1 VLASCK
7 SSSLRGHCTSA
18 LVANGRGIEYGS
30 SSLKRGQY
38 IRLAAKV
45 DVPPQPPEGASSRKR
60 KLAAIL
66 HADVVAFSRLMGE
79 DEAGTHQALGRL
91 RQAVDPL
98 IVAQNGR
105 IVSTAGDSLLADF
118 LSVVDA
124 LNCAV
129 EMQEAAR
136 AINEPIP
143 RERRLELRIGVNL
156 GDVIVDGDNIFGDG
170 INIAARL
177 QALAK
182 PGTICISQ
190 TVYEQVKNKL
200 NFRYH
205 PLGSHRVK
213 NIVEPVRAYLVE
225 VAATARRRRKR
236 PWPLVAATGG
246 AAIVAGGL
254 SVWALHADVG
264 RHLFGFGSVAK
275 PVEVET
281 LASAA
286 RLEARPSVAVLP
298 FKNMSGDAANDF
310 FSDGITEDVI
320 SALGRFSN
328 LLVISKS
335 SSFPF
340 KNSKAAPGEIGRLL
354 NARYLLD
361 GSIRRTGNRV
371 RVGVQLTEATTG
383 RLVWSETYDAQIDD
397 IFAVQ
402 DKIAK
407 RVVGAAAVGLTRF
420 EQERALAKPT
430 GNLAAYEYVLRG
442 RGALSHD
449 TRDSNDE
456 ASALFQRAIGLDP
469 NYADAY
475 AALGFSYYSAV
486 VSGWSE
492 FRVED
497 LERAETLAKKAL
509 VLDPATTPAYR
520 LLSFTNLFRKRYD
533 LAMAQIDRALEINP
547 SDADNYA
554 FRGAILVWAGRAA
567 EALPWLDGAL
577 RFDPANGFASTTL
590 CKAYYSLRRYTEALD
605 ACDRGLS
612 RDPGRNSVMQN
623 HVFLAAIYAALGRQE
638 DAKRERNIVGRIWPL
653 LDAWTFADQFGTE
666 EARNYMLEGMKKA
679 GFR

>member
-1 VLASCK
+1 MQPEPD
-7 SSSLRGHCTSA
+7 G
-18 LVANGRGIEYGS
+18 
-30 SSLKRGQY
+30 
-38 IRLAAKV
+38 
-45 DVPPQPPEGASSRKR
+45 PPQPRQQVSSQKR

-79 DEAGTHQALGRL
+79 DDTGTHQALGRL
-91 RQAVDPL
+91 RHAVDPL
-98 IVAQNGR
+98 IAAQNGR
-105 IVSTAGDSLLADF
+105 IVGTAGDSLLADF
-118 LSVVDA
+118 SSVVDA

-129 EMQEAAR
+129 EMQQAAR

-143 RERRLELRIGVNL
+143 SERRLEIRIGVNL

-190 TVYEQVKNKL
+190 TVYEQVKNKP

-205 PLGSHRVK
+205 SLGSHRVK
-213 NIVEPVRAYLVE
+213 NIVEPVRAYAVE
-225 VAATARRRRKR
+225 VAATARRRRR
-236 PWPLVAATGG
+236 TRWPLVAATGG
-246 AAIVAGGL
+246 AAIVAAGL
-254 SVWALHADVG
+254 SVWAFHADVG

-275 PVEVET
+275 PVEVAT
-281 LASAA
+281 LASPA

-298 FKNMSGDAANDF
+298 FKNLSGDAAHDF

-320 SALGRFSN
+320 AALGRFSN

-340 KNSKAAPGEIGRLL
+340 KDTKSAPAEIGRLL

-361 GSIRRTGNRV
+361 GSIRRSGNRV

-383 RLVWSETYDAQIDD
+383 RLVWSENYSAEIDG

-402 DKIAK
+402 DTIAK
-407 RVVGAAAVGLTRF
+407 SVVGAAAVELTRF
-420 EQERALAKPT
+420 ERERALAKPT
-430 GNLAAYEYVLRG
+430 SNLAAYEYVLRG
-442 RGALSHD
+442 RGSLSHE

-456 ASALFQRAIGLDP
+456 ASALFQRAVDLDP

-475 AALGFSYYSAV
+475 AALAGSYFEAV

-492 FRVED
+492 FRADD
-497 LERAETLAKKAL
+497 LERAEVLAKKAL
-509 VLDPATTPAYR
+509 ALDPATTRAYHV
-520 LLSFTNLFRKRYD
+520 LSDVNLFRKRYD
-533 LAMAQIDRALEINP
+533 LALAQIDRALEFNP
-547 SDADNYA
+547 SDADNYTY
-554 FRGAILVWAGRAA
+554 RGNILVWAGRAE
-567 EALPWLDGAL
+567 EALPWLEGAL
-577 RFDPANGFASTTL
+577 RFDRANGFAAARL
-590 CKAYYSLRRYTEALD
+590 CMAYYFLRRYAEAVD

-612 RDPGRNSVMQN
+612 QKIGRNTQMMTRPV
-623 HVFLAAIYAALGRQE
+623 LATVYAALDRPQ
-638 DAKRERNIVGRIWPL
+638 DAMRERTIVARLWPF
-653 LDAWTFADQFGTE
+653 LDAQTFAAQFGTE
-666 EARNYMLEGMKKA
+666 EAQNFMLEGLKKA